1 MAKLNRTEAFSSI
14 LSSAK
19 AGPQSGERQ
28 LPLEDIHL
36 NPEQPRKFFGEEGLE
51 ALTASVR
58 EKGVLQPVLVRE
70 HGDAYELVA
79 GERRYRAAERAGLET
94 IPAVIRDMSDAEAL
108 EIALIENLQREDLNP
123 VEETDATLTL
133 LSLKLDAPVQ
143 DVLEA
148 VRQSHYRALGRVD
161 NTGVNNPH
169 VEVVESLLETIG
181 RYSVSSFY
189 NHRVPL
195 LKLPADLLEA
205 VRSGQL
211 EYSKARLLNGLKDQK
226 QRAKLLTQAVEENL
240 SREQLKTEINA
251 LKNRTASTDV
261 EASGGDDSVDVGRLK
276 RKLTTSRINKL
287 PSTKQRE
294 LNKLLLKLDT
304 LLQD

>member
-1 MAKLNRTEAFSSI
+1 M
-14 LSSAK
+14 
-19 AGPQSGERQ
+19 
-28 LPLEDIHL
+28 
-36 NPEQPRKFFGEEGLE
+36 
-51 ALTASVR
+51 
-58 EKGVLQPVLVRE
+58 LVRE
-70 HGDAYELVA
+70 QGDAYELVA

-133 LSLKLDAPVQ
+133 LSLKLGASVQ

-161 NTGVNNPH
+161 NTGVDNPH
-169 VEVVESLLETIG
+169 VEVVENLLKTIG

-195 LKLPADLLEA
+195 LKFPADLLEA

-226 QRAKLLTQAVEENL
+226 QRSGLLARTLEEKL

-251 LKNRTASTDV
+251 LKERTAGARAETAEGSDR
-261 EASGGDDSVDVGRLK
+261 VDVDRLK
-276 RKLTTSRINKL
+276 RKLTSSRISKL
-287 PSTKQRE
+287 PSAKQRE

-304 LLQD
+304 LLRE